1 MVVPLLLCCSG
12 LRYRMFFALICLKS
26 WPGWKPFHSLFRPSS
41 FYAKFR
47 LGSLKVSLGACLS
60 GFHWGLLSMG
70 PEESADGDHARH
82 LRHHHN
88 HHHWVWSSG
97 WVGDQWDAR
106 PEIVME
112 GAAANQ
118 NPGGGG
124 TKTHTTE
131 KPTEGRNPQ
140 QSLRILELWNL
151 GLAPSAVR

>member
-1 MVVPLLLCCSG
+1 
-12 LRYRMFFALICLKS
+12 
-26 WPGWKPFHSLFRPSS
+26 
-41 FYAKFR
+41 
-47 LGSLKVSLGACLS
+47 
-60 GFHWGLLSMG
+60 MG